1 MDNFT
6 NLLKDLMAEIE
17 GKPTKEKISLLNEVK
32 KQLHVISPF
41 NKQPIDCVLW
51 VENDQV
57 GANDYNPNSVASPEM
72 QLLECSIDEDGYTQ
86 PIVTWFNEERF
97 TIVDGFHRHRVGKET
112 KDIREKLL
120 GYLPV
125 TIINDEKSGK
135 DDRIA
140 STIRHNRARGKHSV
154 DAMSEIVVEL
164 KKRNWTKERIAK
176 HLGMDQD
183 EILRLT
189 QISGLVE
196 LFKDCNFSESWDI
209 DLEADLSNIELEDLE
224 DSNEEKND

>member
-17 GKPTKEKISLLNEVK
+17 TKPTKEKISLLNEVK